1 MDDKHRTIL
10 RKHRTALVDNLEP
23 SKLLN
28 SLDVLD
34 DDDRDKL
41 KSVQIRKEQAE
52 ELLDILSRRG
62 PEAFQNFVAALY
74 KSQEFLAKRLIQ
86 EQDSGIDVSTLVRD
100 DIGMTSQHKQILRR
114 SVQNL
119 HHMDLHKMLPYLS
132 GLLDELD
139 KQSLLNTA
147 NPASQRVDMLLTEIL
162 PRKGPKALKVL
173 CKH

>member
-1 MDDKHRTIL
+1 M
-10 RKHRTALVDNLEP
+10 DNLEP

-86 EQDSGIDVSTLVRD
+86 EQDSGIDVSTLVR
-100 DIGMTSQHKQILRR
+100 GKHTFSQFLEQF
-114 SVQNL
+114 
-119 HHMDLHKMLPYLS
+119 
-132 GLLDELD
+132 
-139 KQSLLNTA
+139 
-147 NPASQRVDMLLTEIL
+147 
-162 PRKGPKALKVL
+162 
-173 CKH
+173 